1 MGVADP
7 NVGMPMA
14 AFVKYT
20 GKYRRDKLQTDL
32 QALRKPTSAELRQRA
47 AKEAEKDKL
56 EARLAKKK
64 QALEMKKAKKQ
75 RATAAI
81 AAATAAPA
89 AETGKVAT
97 SAKVPEPPKQPRK
110 PPAVGGGG
118 GGGGGGGRGASSNT
132 PSHRGRII
140 HRAASPLPG
149 ADKTTDDD
157 YEEEEEE
164 FRADAEAPN
173 PLNTSQPL
181 SQLYTP
187 PSSRLGSVIS
197 PAASDALAAAL
208 ATRSSAAA
216 AAAPTAASVRSARS
230 MTTISISAGTAASMV
245 KKAAAPPRLRSFE
258 LTVAS
263 TSSPSGDGPAGAELF
278 EGYRRVY
285 VRARSVQAL
294 LDGETRTHTHM
305 HTHARAHA
313 RLHGRSCRV
322 FCQRLAGNNCW
333 NKPRSHCMCV
343 LSQVCSPSS
352 KLGAR
357 IGRALVWWL
366 ATAGAGRPKWMR
378 RFALCQA
385 ARRCGW

>member
-81 AAATAAPA
+81 AATTAAPA

>member
-305 HTHARAHA
+305 HTHARAHT

>member
-1 MGVADP
+1 
-7 NVGMPMA
+7 MA

-118 GGGGGGGRGASSNT
+118 GGGGGGRGASSNT

-157 YEEEEEE
+157 YEEEEEEE

>member
-1 MGVADP
+1 
-7 NVGMPMA
+7 MA

-110 PPAVGGGG
+110 PPAVGGG

>member
-110 PPAVGGGG
+110 PPAVG

>member
-110 PPAVGGGG
+110 PPAVGGG